1 MSFTGLFIR
10 RPVMTTLVM
19 AGILIF
25 GLVAYRQL
33 PVSDL
38 PAVDYPTISVS
49 ANLSG
54 ASPETMASAVAT
66 PLEKQFSTIPG
77 ITAMTSTSGQGTTQI
92 TLQFDLSRNID
103 AAAQDVQAALSQAQ
117 RTLPQDMLPP
127 SFRKVDPS
135 SSPIVLYAARS
146 STMPLSQL
154 DEYAETFLAQRL
166 STVDGV
172 AQVQVYGSQKY
183 AVRIQLDPQQLSARS
198 IGIDDVA
205 NAVQNGNVNVPTGIL
220 WGTDKAYAVESQGQ
234 LTNAAGF
241 ANLVVAYRDGAPV
254 RLGDLGNVLD
264 SVQDTKQASW
274 FNGQRAIV
282 LAIQRQ
288 PGTNTVEVAQR
299 IRDEVDQLRPQLPP
313 AVELSTL
320 YDRSQTVKASVADVK
335 FTLFLALCLVVLV
348 IFLFL
353 RNIRA
358 TAIPALALPMSLVG
372 TFAVMYLLGYSLDN
386 LSLMAL
392 TLAVGFVVDDAIVV
406 LENVVRH
413 MEHGESVWDAALNGS
428 REISFTVISMTL
440 SLVAVFIPV
449 LLLGGLIG
457 RLFQEFAVTIAVAIL
472 VSGFVS
478 LTLTP
483 MLCSRWLRPEERNAP
498 HGRWYRATERAW
510 EGSLAAYERSLG
522 WVMRHRGLALL
533 FSLGILIGTF
543 VLGHV
548 VPKGFIPSED
558 TGQLNGTTE
567 TAEGTSYDAMVQHQ
581 RAAAAI
587 VQEDPNV
594 EGFMS

>member
-1 MSFTGLFIR
+1 MNFTGLFIR

-49 ANLSG
+49 ASLSG

-77 ITAMTSTSGQGTTQI
+77 IEAMTSTSGQGSTQI
-92 TLQFDLSRNID
+92 SLQFALSRNID
-103 AAAQDVQAALSQAQ
+103 AAAQDVQAAISQAQ
-117 RTLPQDMLPP
+117 RQLPQDMLPP

-135 SSPIVLYAARS
+135 SSPIVYYALRS
-146 STMPLSQL
+146 NTMPLSQL

-198 IGIDDVA
+198 IGIDEVA
-205 NAVQNGNVNVPTGIL
+205 TAVQNGNVNVPTGIL

-241 ANLVVAYRDGAPV
+241 AALVVAYRDGAPV

-299 IRDEVDQLRPQLPP
+299 VKDEVEQLRPQLP
-313 AVELSTL
+313 ASVDMATL
-320 YDRSQTVKASVADVK
+320 YDRSETVKASVADVK
-335 FTLFLALCLVVLV
+335 FTLFLALCLVVMV

-353 RNIRA
+353 RNVRA
-358 TAIPALALPMSLVG
+358 TTIPALALPMSLVG

-392 TLAVGFVVDDAIVV
+392 TLAVGLRGRRRDRGAGERRAPSRAGRVRDGRGGQRQPGDQLHRDLDDAVAGGGVHSGPAPRRADRSAVPGIRGHDRGGNPG
-406 LENVVRH
+406 LGLRLAH
-413 MEHGESVWDAALNGS
+413 ADAH
-428 REISFTVISMTL
+428 
-440 SLVAVFIPV
+440 AVQPLAQARGQGRGARPV
-449 LLLGGLIG
+449 LSG
-457 RLFQEFAVTIAVAIL
+457 RPSAP
-472 VSGFVS
+472 G
-478 LTLTP
+478 
-483 MLCSRWLRPEERNAP
+483 RP
-498 HGRWYRATERAW
+498 
-510 EGSLAAYERSLG
+510 RS
-522 WVMRHRGLALL
+522 
-533 FSLGILIGTF
+533 
-543 VLGHV
+543 
-548 VPKGFIPSED
+548 P
-558 TGQLNGTTE
+558 
-567 TAEGTSYDAMVQHQ
+567 GTS
-581 RAAAAI
+581 AAW
-587 VQEDPNV
+587 P
-594 EGFMS
+594 G